1 MKVIQNMMWQET
13 RAQTKQVEIRREVF
27 IVQVKFMNL
36 KTFCKKAYV
45 YMKQLMITRYT
56 FQEHM

>member
-1 MKVIQNMMWQET
+1 MKVIENMMWQET

-27 IVQVKFMNL
+27 VQVKFMNL
-36 KTFCKKAYV
+36 NAFCKKAYV
-45 YMKQLMITRYT
+45 YMKQLTITKYR